1 MIEGGEL
8 EGDFSKL
15 YFFLLSVTDRSEEIN
30 QYLKNV
36 SISPVDIKREEF
48 DKWASQEFD
57 PLQLDLYGNHKKV
70 MMNCLVE
77 ALKHICRIC
86 YSNIVR
92 NADDL
97 LSRRDEDMPVNW
109 IGESKTRVPP
119 QKFKTS

>member
-48 DKWASQEFD
+48 DK
-57 PLQLDLYGNHKKV
+57 
-70 MMNCLVE
+70 
-77 ALKHICRIC
+77 
-86 YSNIVR
+86 
-92 NADDL
+92 
-97 LSRRDEDMPVNW
+97 
-109 IGESKTRVPP
+109 
-119 QKFKTS
+119 